1 MNNPI
6 FNAMMQNT
14 PLGGM
19 QSLIQQYQQFRQTF
33 KGDPQQRVQEMLNSG
48 QITQEQVNRARS
60 MATEF
65 QKFMR

>member
-19 QSLIQQYQQFRQTF
+19 QNLIQQYHQFRNTF
-33 KGDPQQRVQEMLNSG
+33 KGDPRQKVQEMLNSG
-48 QITQEQVNRARS
+48 QITQDQVNQARS
-60 MATEF
+60 MATEL